1 MGWALNNCSVRNQKP
16 SNYLIIELSPSNT
29 SGCQKINSFGKYL
42 YQKNANIN
50 VSISQNKNKKDLI
63 TMKYY
68 TSGKQEIIYEGND
81 LGENVFDSLYN
92 KIISI

>member
-1 MGWALNNCSVRNQKP
+1 MGWALNNCSVNQKP

-29 SGCQKINSFGKYL
+29 SGGQKVNSFAKYL
-42 YQKNANIN
+42 YQKNLNIN
-50 VSISQNKNKKDLI
+50 VSLSQNENKKDLI

-68 TSGKQEIIYEGND
+68 ASGKQEIIYEGND
-81 LGENVFDSLYN
+81 LDEKVFDSLYN